1 MKNRLKLL
9 AFAAGLTLSAC
20 SSTEEKLCRA
30 HMTDTLLNPETASF
44 SDFKSV
50 SPGEIEAS
58 GLLKESTIRMSNSIP
73 LQGASYYQMRVRADG
88 ELGNKV
94 TKIEFCGVDAQKAN
108 CACEAI
114 DD

>member
-1 MKNRLKLL
+1 ML
-9 AFAAGLTLSAC
+9 AGCA
-20 SSTEEKLCRA
+20 SSEEKLCRA
-30 HMTDTLLNPETASF
+30 HVTENLLNPETASF
-44 SDFKSV
+44 NDFKSV
-50 SPGEIEAS
+50 STGEVDANGVFKEA
-58 GLLKESTIRMSNSIP
+58 TIRMSNSIP